1 MVLKLCE
8 ILKLQKN
15 FKHNFV
21 NNQVVL
27 RGFLWKQF
35 YIFEK

>member
-1 MVLKLCE
+1 MNIKLYK
-8 ILKLQKN
+8 ILKLEKN

-27 RGFLWKQF
+27 RGFLW
-35 YIFEK
+35 E